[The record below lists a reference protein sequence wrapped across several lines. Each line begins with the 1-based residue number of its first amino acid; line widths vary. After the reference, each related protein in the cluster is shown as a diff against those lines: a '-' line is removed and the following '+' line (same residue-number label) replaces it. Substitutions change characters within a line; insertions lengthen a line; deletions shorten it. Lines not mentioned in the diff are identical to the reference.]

1 MITESLINSLENH
14 DLSLDEF
21 SELVIRLL
29 NYGVLS
35 RRQSQ
40 AEQVLYDR
48 YIRIDRLVDEYLS
61 IMQIK
66 LFHDKKFEYIRLYPP
81 GALVPGMELTDSYT
95 SGLKLKLKQTEVAL
109 ILVLRVQYD
118 KAIKEARV
126 DEQGYV
132 TEKLESV
139 SIALKEILDRSLPDS
154 VTERKELFHKLRQ
167 LRLIEF
173 NKDSIDRIQET
184 FIKISPMI
192 SSFVND
198 DALAALENIEQ
209 EEEGNVS

>member
-1 MITESLINSLENH
+1 MIGESLTHSLKNQ
-14 DLSLDEF
+14 DLSLNEF
-21 SELVIRLL
+21 SELIIRLL

-35 RRQSQ
+35 RRQNQ
-40 AEQVLYDR
+40 AEQALYDR
-48 YIRIDRLVDEYLS
+48 YIRVEGLVNEYLS
-61 IMQIK
+61 VMQIQ
-66 LFHDKKFEYIRLYPP
+66 LFHDQKFEYVRLYPP
-81 GALVPGMELTDSYT
+81 GALVPGSELPDSYT
-95 SGLKLKLKQTEVAL
+95 SGLKLKLKQAEVAL

-118 KAIKEARV
+118 KAIREARV

-139 SIALKEILDRSLPDS
+139 SIALKEILARTLPEN

-184 FIKISPMI
+184 YIKISPMI
-192 SSFVND
+192 TS
-198 DALAALENIEQ
+198 L
-209 EEEGNVS
+209 

>member
-1 MITESLINSLENH
+1 MITESLINSLKNH

-21 SELVIRLL
+21 SELIIRLL

-35 RRQSQ
+35 RKQNQ
-40 AEQVLYDR
+40 AEQALYDR
-48 YIRIDRLVDEYLS
+48 YIRVESLVDEYLS
-61 IMQIK
+61 VMQIK
-66 LFHDKKFEYIRLYPP
+66 LFHDKKFEYVRLYPP
-81 GALVPGMELTDSYT
+81 GAFVPGMESPDSYT
-95 SGLKLKLKQTEVAL
+95 SGFKVKLKQSEVAL

-118 KAIKEARV
+118 KAIREARV

-132 TEKLESV
+132 IEKLESV
-139 SIALKEILDRSLPDS
+139 SIALKEILGRTLSENI
-154 VTERKELFHKLRQ
+154 TERKELFHKLRQ

-173 NKDSIDRIQET
+173 NKDSIDRIQEA

-192 SSFVND
+192 TSFVND
-198 DALAALENIEQ
+198 DALAVLENIES